1 VTSRRRAASVVADLG
16 PDTVVARGADG
27 SVEVEVPCANVDA
40 FRSWLFGLG
49 SHAEVL
55 SPQDVRAAVVQW
67 LRDMVVAG

>member
-1 VTSRRRAASVVADLG
+1 
-16 PDTVVARGADG
+16 
-27 SVEVEVPCANVDA
+27 VEVPCANVDA